1 MKYFKIIARA
11 KCPYCIK
18 AKAYLEQKQLPF
30 EYCLIDGSE
39 ELLSYYKTSYKHDTV
54 PIVVIREG
62 GMNDQLIGGY
72 TELVSFLKQGTS
84 PDNSG
89 GDDLPSGI

>member
-1 MKYFKIIARA
+1 MKYFKIIARV

-18 AKAYLEQKQLPF
+18 AKSYLEQKKLPF

-39 ELLSYYKTSYKHDTV
+39 ELLDYYKTSYKHDTV
-54 PIVVIREG
+54 PIVIIKEG

-72 TELVSFLKQGTS
+72 TELVSFLGREIPS
-84 PDNSG
+84 DNPG
-89 GDDLPSGI
+89 GND